1 MVVLRAAPMGQVF
14 RYMRFVT
21 LLAVLP
27 LLAACLPSAGPGT
40 QQVVSGSGQSGA
52 SPFDVLDLD
61 QNLAEAVSS
70 RPTTSLAGF
79 RTGGAAPNLVIGVGD
94 LVAVTIYEAAS
105 GGLFSGDT
113 GAIGGAKNVTLPPQ
127 PVSRSGTISVPYAGD
142 IRAAGLTAAAV
153 EDNIEAALRDKAIEP
168 QVMVTLTENPSS
180 FVTVAGEVG
189 SPGRIPLNLDGDR
202 VLDVI
207 AAAGGSRSP
216 AYDSFV
222 RVTRGSESVEVK
234 LARIVE
240 DPAQNIYLRP
250 DDQIYV
256 TTDPQTFVAFGATA
270 QNAIFPFQSD
280 KLTLAEAVGRAGGLL
295 DSRADAT
302 GVFVFRYEDEDLY
315 YAMGGKRSGGP
326 AGVPVVYRL
335 DLKQPASYF
344 AAQRFLMRDSDIIYV
359 SNAPSTDL
367 QKFIGIL
374 TGGLG
379 SAATAAALQSQ
390 IN

>member
-1 MVVLRAAPMGQVF
+1 MVVLRAAAMGQVI
-14 RYMRFVT
+14 RYMRLVT

-27 LLAACLPSAGPGT
+27 LLAACLPSAGPRT
-40 QQVVSGSGQSGA
+40 QQVVAQRGEA
-52 SPFDVLDLD
+52 APFDVYELD
-61 QNLAEAVSS
+61 QNVAEVASS
-70 RPTTSLAGF
+70 RPAASLAGF
-79 RTGGAAPNLVIGVGD
+79 RTGGGAPNLVIGVGD

-127 PVSRSGTISVPYAGD
+127 PVSRAGTISVPYAGEV
-142 IRAAGLTAAAV
+142 RAAGLTPSAV
-153 EDNIEAALRDKAIEP
+153 QENIEAALRDKAIEP
-168 QVMVTLTENPSS
+168 QVMVTLTENPSA
-180 FVTVAGEVG
+180 FVTVAGDVG

-207 AAAGGSRSP
+207 AAAGGSRAP

-222 RVTRGSESVEVK
+222 RVTRGSESVEVN

-240 DPAQNIYLRP
+240 EPAQNIYLRP

-256 TTDPQTFVAFGATA
+256 TTDPQMFIAFGATT
-270 QNAIFPFQSD
+270 QNSSFPFQSD
-280 KLTLAEAVGRAGGLL
+280 RLTLAEAMGRAGGLL

-315 YAMGGKRSGGP
+315 HAMGGKRSGGP

-335 DLKQPASYF
+335 DLKQPSSYF

-359 SNAPSTDL
+359 SNAPATDL

-379 SAATAAALQSQ
+379 SAATAAALQAN